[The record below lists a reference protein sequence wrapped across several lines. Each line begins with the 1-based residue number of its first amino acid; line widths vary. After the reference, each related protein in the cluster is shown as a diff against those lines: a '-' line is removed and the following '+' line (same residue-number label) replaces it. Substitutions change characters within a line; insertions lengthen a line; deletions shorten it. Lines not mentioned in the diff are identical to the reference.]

1 MSAGI
6 TAVEDYRITSEVE
19 IKALLKQ
26 LLENNTMITLTG
38 PGGGSYTTLLWAVDS
53 TRGVISFS
61 AESNDQR
68 LQQLLEGGEMVAVAY
83 LDSIK
88 LQFDVEGAILVHG
101 GMAAINASYPQS
113 VMRFQRRSSFRVKP
127 LGAHQPV
134 AQFRHPAFPDMQLN
148 LRVLDISLGGVA
160 LFLPADVPMLPAG
173 ITLRHCQLILDEETL
188 LDVDVVLHHISVM
201 NPDTQGARLGCQL
214 LNLHGMD
221 ERALQHYVNQTQKRR
236 HALAR

>member
-1 MSAGI
+1 MSGE
-6 TAVEDYRITSEVE
+6 TTTREDYRITSEVE

-26 LLENNTMITLTG
+26 LLENNTLITLTG

-68 LQQLLEGGEMVAVAY
+68 LQQLLEGGELVAVAY

-88 LQFDVEGAILVHG
+88 LQFDVDGAILVHG
-101 GMAAINASYPQS
+101 GMTAINASYPQS
-113 VMRFQRRSSFRVKP
+113 MMRYQRRSSFRVKP

-134 AQFRHPAFPDMQLN
+134 AQFRHPDFPDKQLS

-160 LFLPADVPMLPAG
+160 LFLPSDVPMLDAG
-173 ITLRHCQLILDEETL
+173 ITLRHCQLILDEETQ

-201 NPDTQGARLGCQL
+201 NPETHGARLGCQL

-221 ERALQHYVNQTQKRR
+221 ERALQHYINQTQKRR